1 MNARHPAILDAFAER
16 FAAAHTALVIIDM
29 QNDFCVDGYAAS
41 AAGRPLA
48 AAQGIIPSIA
58 RLLAAAREAGVLV
71 CHVGFWTL
79 PDHGSDSGPWLAQRR
94 RSTYASDRIAIADT
108 HGAAFVDALAPL
120 GGELQIRKHRYSAF
134 KGTDLDMLLRA
145 QGIRSVVTT
154 GVSTNVCVESTLRE
168 AFELGYYLCVPR
180 DGCASWDASLHAA
193 TLRNVEARFGIVG
206 DVDGLTEVWRS
217 PASAPSPLSRKDAAR

>member
-1 MNARHPAILDAFAER
+1 MSGQEPRILHGLAER
-16 FAAAHTALVIIDM
+16 FAPAHTALVIIDM

-48 AAQGIIPSIA
+48 AAQAIIEPLA
-58 RLLAAAREAGVLV
+58 RLLSAARHAGVLV

-94 RSTYASDRIAIADT
+94 RSTYASDHIAIAGT
-108 HGAAFVDALAPL
+108 PGANFIDALAPAE
-120 GGELQIRKHRYSAF
+120 GEPEIRKHRYSAF
-134 KGTDLDMLLRA
+134 RGTNLDLLLRA
-145 QGIRSVVTT
+145 HDIRSVVTT

-180 DGCASWDASLHAA
+180 DGCASWDQALHDA
-193 TLRNVEARFGIVG
+193 TLRNVEARFGVVSDIESLYG
-206 DVDGLTEVWRS
+206 VWHPSFKTRS
-217 PASAPSPLSRKDAAR
+217 FSDRT

>member
-1 MNARHPAILDAFAER
+1 MSDRVPPILHDFAER

-29 QNDFCVDGYAAS
+29 QNDFCVNGYAAS

-48 AAQGIIPSIA
+48 AAQAIIPSIA
-58 RLLAAAREAGVLV
+58 QLLTAARDAGVLV

-79 PDHGSDSGPWLAQRR
+79 PGHGSDSGPWLAQRR
-94 RSTYASDRIAIADT
+94 RSTYASDRIAMAET
-108 HGAAFVDALAPL
+108 HGAAFIDALAPVE
-120 GGELQIRKHRYSAF
+120 GELQIRKHRYSAF

-145 QGIRSVVTT
+145 HGVRSVVTA

-180 DGCASWDASLHAA
+180 DGCASWDESLHAA
-193 TLRNVEARFGIVG
+193 TLRNVEARFGVVG
-206 DVDGLTEVWRS
+206 NIESLCGIWAAS
-217 PASAPSPLSRKDAAR
+217 PASHAPLSQKDKDQ